1 MNKEKK
7 YILVIGVI
15 VLLAGAAYRFFPESG
30 ALFSGREEIS
40 LKEKKLA
47 RYRETVQ
54 EKDRLQAVLRRLQTD
69 LNLLES
75 GLLIGGTH
83 ALAAVEIQNI
93 VNEIAAESKAEIQ
106 SMQILQPRPVK
117 DSPYLPVPVQVSLSG
132 SIRQLKEMLY
142 RIENAPK
149 ILKISSMRIR
159 PQHRR
164 RNDTVQSEFTVEGFM
179 KENKQT
185 LKG

>member
-1 MNKEKK
+1 MNRERK
-7 YILVIGVI
+7 YILLMGVA
-15 VLLAGAAYRFFPESG
+15 VLLAGAVYRFFPENTN
-30 ALFSGREEIS
+30 LFSGREEIS
-40 LKEKKLA
+40 LMEKKLA

-54 EKDRLQAVLRRLQTD
+54 EKDRLQTVLRRLD
-69 LNLLES
+69 GELNMLES
-75 GLLIGGTH
+75 GLLIGGTP

-93 VNEIAAESKAEIQ
+93 VNEIAVQSKAEIQ
-106 SMQILQPRPVK
+106 SMQLLQPRPAK

-149 ILKISSMRIR
+149 ILKISSIRIR

-164 RNDTVQSEFTVEGFM
+164 QSDGVQSEFTVEGFM
-179 KENKQT
+179 KGNV
-185 LKG
+185 